1 MGSDLF
7 CNFRSNCFKRHKLYK
22 EISEN
27 TEKLIEKEIEARN
40 FEYVNE
46 DEITKNQVELLANE
60 TGYLEIIGF
69 DKLKSL
75 IEEEDVVL
83 TIASSIGDFVM
94 KGSTIAYLSRDV
106 FDYETIEKI
115 QKQFTFTQKRIA
127 EEDYKEGI
135 RKISEI
141 AVRALSPGINDPNTA
156 IHCIRKICILLSELA
171 KVDGHYHY
179 IETDGMARI
188 YYTSKTFKETL
199 VEHLYPIL
207 NYGESDAAVL
217 RSIFQGLLLIKVG
230 ATPTNKKIIN
240 EMSEDIYKNAAQNFH
255 REMDLEL
262 FMDVYQEIITGS
274 KEENEIEYEM
284 IIKND

>member
-1 MGSDLF
+1 M
-7 CNFRSNCFKRHKLYK
+7 
-22 EISEN
+22 
-27 TEKLIEKEIEARN
+27 
-40 FEYVNE
+40 
-46 DEITKNQVELLANE
+46 
-60 TGYLEIIGF
+60 
-69 DKLKSL
+69 
-75 IEEEDVVL
+75 
-83 TIASSIGDFVM
+83 
-94 KGSTIAYLSRDV
+94 
-106 FDYETIEKI
+106 
-115 QKQFTFTQKRIA
+115 
-127 EEDYKEGI
+127 
-135 RKISEI
+135 
-141 AVRALSPGINDPNTA
+141 
-156 IHCIRKICILLSELA
+156 
-171 KVDGHYHY
+171 
-179 IETDGMARI
+179 
-188 YYTSKTFKETL
+188 